1 MHKGISI
8 QCSANFSFTD
18 DSLLGICNFGIVK
31 QEKQESV
38 CLFLLLKLMRLI

>member
-8 QCSANFSFTD
+8 HAVLTSALQT
-18 DSLLGICNFGIVK
+18 IVYWEYAIVK